1 MEAERNGDA
10 LSEERRRSCRR
21 FDLLSQ
27 QHVSIF
33 PFATHSSIYDVYTL
47 VMHAHESASSGARR
61 SKGEEGRAS
70 RRNFCRVK
78 VENVAEKE
86 ENV

>member
-1 MEAERNGDA
+1 MGAERNGDA
-10 LSEERRRSCRR
+10 LSEERRRSRRR

-33 PFATHSSIYDVYTL
+33 PFATRSFMYDVYTL
-47 VMHAHESASSGARR
+47 VMYAHESASPGARQ
-61 SKGEEGRAS
+61 SKGEEGRMS